1 MEEFAAVLQ
10 YSVPAIVMA
19 AIAMVLVGIVK
30 LFIKGKY
37 QSPWL
42 SKLYFGLAIAF
53 AFGVAGCGGGGGSSG
68 DPTPKKRRSKSACSG
83 DCQSGDCRND
93 STETSW
99 VRYEG

>member
-1 MEEFAAVLQ
+1 MFFRNTGTDVFMSGISKQEGGIPMKISKKMLAAAVL
-10 YSVPAIVMA
+10 
-19 AIAMVLVGIVK
+19 
-30 LFIKGKY
+30 
-37 QSPWL
+37 
-42 SKLYFGLAIAF
+42 AF

-83 DCQSGDCRND
+83 DCQSGNCRND